1 MPGETT
7 LGPENRPV
15 TMQNWLAGTI
25 VGTMVTIVLMMF
37 VPGWLVFTDESTNLR
52 VYVSIYY
59 WYECRE
65 GNITCGA
72 YGVGQPDAYRYIKD
86 TNATPENT
94 VMLVSV
100 DMIVCIL
107 CALVVLG
114 DMAGKQPRTTWW
126 NNLKLGIL
134 IFIIFVLNLII
145 IGLFGHSSI
154 SLAENPALV
163 VSVPYSLLI
172 LSLAVL
178 VTLLEFSF
186 LIYLHHLS
194 TAAYLNLP
202 STSIEDEDEEENQPS
217 TSASQPSINRPF

>member
-1 MPGETT
+1 MKI
-7 LGPENRPV
+7 L
-15 TMQNWLAGTI
+15 
-25 VGTMVTIVLMMF
+25 F
-37 VPGWLVFTDESTNLR
+37 FF
-52 VYVSIYY
+52 
-59 WYECRE
+59 
-65 GNITCGA
+65 
-72 YGVGQPDAYRYIKD
+72 
-86 TNATPENT
+86 
-94 VMLVSV
+94 SV
-100 DMIVCIL
+100 
-107 CALVVLG
+107 
-114 DMAGKQPRTTWW
+114 
-126 NNLKLGIL
+126 
-134 IFIIFVLNLII
+134 VLNLII

-194 TAAYLNLP
+194 TASYHNLP

>member
-1 MPGETT
+1 
-7 LGPENRPV
+7 
-15 TMQNWLAGTI
+15 MQNWLAGTI
-25 VGTMVTIVLMMF
+25 VGTMVVIVLMMF
-37 VPGWLVFTDESTNLR
+37 IPGWLVFADESTNLR
-52 VYVSIYY
+52 VYVSIFY
-59 WYECRE
+59 WYVCKE

-72 YGVGQPDAYRYIKD
+72 YGVGQSDAYKYIKD

-107 CALVVLG
+107 CALIVLG
-114 DMAGKQPRTTWW
+114 DMAGKHPRTTWW
-126 NNLKLGIL
+126 NNLKLGVL

-154 SLAENPALV
+154 SLAENPTLV

-186 LIYLHHLS
+186 LIYLHHIS
-194 TAAYLNLP
+194 TTPYHNLP
-202 STSIEDEDEEENQPS
+202 STSIEDEDEVQDQPS